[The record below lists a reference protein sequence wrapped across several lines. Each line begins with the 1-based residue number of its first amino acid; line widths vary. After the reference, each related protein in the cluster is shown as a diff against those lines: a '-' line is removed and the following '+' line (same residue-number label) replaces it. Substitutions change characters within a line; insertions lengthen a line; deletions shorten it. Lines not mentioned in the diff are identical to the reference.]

1 MRRDILAAAVLLG
14 PVAVFAAGGCA
25 GRPLMDNPAFVPAA
39 AVPGPCPNPVFLAGG
54 PPEYGAV
61 FEGVLSVVDDYF
73 EIMDA
78 NRYAGVIRTHPKVAP
93 GLGEPWK
100 PGSPDGAER
109 LLATLQS
116 MRYRCDVT
124 IQPITPDAADPR
136 PGVVPAGVGGYL
148 VTVIVYKELEDV
160 PRPIKATAGAAAFRS
175 DNSVDRQFE
184 VVDPSV
190 VDTAWIPKG
199 REVSLEQE
207 ILKRIMQQVKKCVPG
222 A

>member
-1 MRRDILAAAVLLG
+1 MRRDILAAVVLLG
-14 PVAVFAAGGCA
+14 PVAVVAGGCA
-25 GRPLMDNPAFVPAA
+25 GRPLMDNPVFVPAGPA
-39 AVPGPCPNPVFLAGG
+39 PGPCPNPVFLAGG

-93 GLGEPWK
+93 GLEQPWK

-116 MRYRCDVT
+116 IRYRCDVK
-124 IQPITPDAADPR
+124 IDWIAPDGGDPR
-136 PGVVPAGVGGYL
+136 PGTVPAGCGGYL

-160 PRPIKATAGAAAFRS
+160 PRPIRATAGAAAFRS
-175 DNSVDRQFE
+175 DNTVDRQFE

-190 VDTAWIPKG
+190 VDTNWIPKG
-199 REVSLEQE
+199 REVYLEQE
-207 ILKRIMQQVKKCVPG
+207 ILKRILQNVKKCVPG